1 MSSDNPKLRNLLERI
16 KQKILKIEG
25 KDPETTSDTKIVQES
40 KQESTAESK
49 VLGTPLPVDN
59 NQNYL
64 DEIKN
69 LLKQEEQTKN
79 NDFLQNETLQNT
91 QNQIEEQDRAEEQN
105 QLEEQDQVGEKINA
119 SDTLSNNN
127 SSEIILENQEQ
138 NNPEIQPATLLQEDD
153 FLNTT
158 KNTEQNTNYEPINQE
173 NSQILELQPQENEES
188 IPSLQEEAKMQESTQ
203 NEPFIDLQENNN
215 TSQPELKNNF
225 DNLYFNQQNSLK
237 KSFAEPEEDDD
248 LIFHYVESK
257 NETQKSEQI
266 QSQNEAFQEQSLIAT
281 QNNQEALET
290 NPESSNNNFDDE
302 FLDDSDI
309 NISEDDSNIKTDEN
323 QTSTEQESSFDLKE
337 YGETSN
343 ENANIFSENI
353 NSNDIFQNKQEEPE
367 NLTKQ
372 EPEESLILSENT
384 EEKQQNL
391 QQENDS
397 LLIENT
403 SQQNQVADA
412 TKNISETTDLD
423 IPITSSNYEKILQN
437 STTDYDYL
445 TQNIALETMNSNQ
458 SIINAQ
464 TQNQVKQALEKLHQT
479 QQTINNANG
488 MVSDE
493 NLAKLISNMLE
504 PKLTEWLNSN
514 LSSMVEKIVQEEIN
528 KLFANKK

>member
-40 KQESTAESK
+40 KQESTTESK

-91 QNQIEEQDRAEEQN
+91 QNQIEEQDQAEEQN
-105 QLEEQDQVGEKINA
+105 QLEEQDQVGGQINA

-138 NNPEIQPATLLQEDD
+138 NNREIQPETLLQEDD

-188 IPSLQEEAKMQESTQ
+188 ISSLQEEAKMQESTQ

-225 DNLYFNQQNSLK
+225 DDLYFNQQNSLK
-237 KSFAEPEEDDD
+237 KSFSEPEEDDD

-266 QSQNEAFQEQSLIAT
+266 QSQNEAFQEQSFIVT

-353 NSNDIFQNKQEEPE
+353 NSNDILQDKQEEPE
-367 NLTKQ
+367 NLIKQ

-384 EEKQQNL
+384 EENQQKL

-412 TKNISETTDLD
+412 TKNISETNDVDT
-423 IPITSSNYEKILQN
+423 PIASSNYEKILQN

-458 SIINAQ
+458 SIINEQ

-479 QQTINNANG
+479 QQTINNANS

-493 NLAKLISNMLE
+493 NLAKLISDMLE
-504 PKLTEWLNSN
+504 PKLTEWLNNN

>member
-1 MSSDNPKLRNLLERI
+1 MHLHRKPSESEYIYFKLSFQSFSIITETFQINLHDW
-16 KQKILKIEG
+16 ILWNEMTREVNRKEIFYYR
-25 KDPETTSDTKIVQES
+25 Q
-40 KQESTAESK
+40 
-49 VLGTPLPVDN
+49 
-59 NQNYL
+59 YL
-64 DEIKN
+64 APWNISP
-69 LLKQEEQTKN
+69 
-79 NDFLQNETLQNT
+79 
-91 QNQIEEQDRAEEQN
+91 
-105 QLEEQDQVGEKINA
+105 EKI
-119 SDTLSNNN
+119 SNVK
-127 SSEIILENQEQ
+127 IIQC
-138 NNPEIQPATLLQEDD
+138 
-153 FLNTT
+153 
-158 KNTEQNTNYEPINQE
+158 
-173 NSQILELQPQENEES
+173 
-188 IPSLQEEAKMQESTQ
+188 
-203 NEPFIDLQENNN
+203 
-215 TSQPELKNNF
+215 
-225 DNLYFNQQNSLK
+225 
-237 KSFAEPEEDDD
+237 
-248 LIFHYVESK
+248 
-257 NETQKSEQI
+257 
-266 QSQNEAFQEQSLIAT
+266 
-281 QNNQEALET
+281 
-290 NPESSNNNFDDE
+290 
-302 FLDDSDI
+302 
-309 NISEDDSNIKTDEN
+309 
-323 QTSTEQESSFDLKE
+323 
-337 YGETSN
+337 
-343 ENANIFSENI
+343 
-353 NSNDIFQNKQEEPE
+353 E

-384 EEKQQNL
+384 EENQQNL